1 MAMRIAVQVLVV
13 FFCHQWC
20 GLGHHGDGRDGR
32 FSLVGRTRENYRKF
46 SPEKLKSKTRQQ
58 DHRVMENHQLIDDI
72 NKNGYPYI
80 YNIIYIYMNDIPS

>member
-20 GLGHHGDGRDGR
+20 GLGHHGDGR

-80 YNIIYIYMNDIPS
+80 YIILYIYI